1 MSMRTDQEIAN
12 DFAMSNASLE
22 EEKHKN
28 PMNYNLYLL
37 GEILLN
43 IRTYLKNIKE
53 ILEAQ

>member
-1 MSMRTDQEIAN
+1 MRTDQEIAN
-12 DFAMSNASLE
+12 DFAISNSSLE